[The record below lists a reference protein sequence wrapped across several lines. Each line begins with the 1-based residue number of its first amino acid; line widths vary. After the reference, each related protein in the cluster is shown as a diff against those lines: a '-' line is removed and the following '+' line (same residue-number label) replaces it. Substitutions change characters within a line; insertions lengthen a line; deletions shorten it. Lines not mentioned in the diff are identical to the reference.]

1 MLKGAVGSRYAEAL
15 YAIAERE
22 NAVDAIEQELTAV
35 GAIVRENRDLQKVL
49 YHPRITAED
58 KKSLLSELLSEKVSA
73 VTMEFLK
80 LLVDRQREQFLSD
93 IVEHYIN
100 LANKARNISEAK
112 IVSAIELTSEEKKDL
127 DALLDKITGKKVE
140 TSFNVDPSLIGG
152 VVVRIGDRVI
162 DGSIRTRLATLREY
176 LRQIS

>member
-22 NAVDAIEQELTAV
+22 KSVDAIEQELIAV
-35 GAIVRENRDLQKVL
+35 DAIVRENRDLQKLL
-49 YHPRITAED
+49 YHPRITSGD
-58 KKSLLSELLSEKVSA
+58 KKSLLSELLSGKISV
-73 VTMEFLK
+73 VTLEFLN

-93 IVEHYIN
+93 IVEYYIN
-100 LANKARNISEAK
+100 LANKARNVTEAK
-112 IVSAIELTSEEKKDL
+112 VASAIDLTAEEQKELA
-127 DALLDKITGKKVE
+127 ALLDRITGKKVE
-140 TSFNVDPSLIGG
+140 TSFKVDPSLIGG

-162 DGSIRTRLATLREY
+162 DGSIRTRLATMREY

>member
-22 NAVDAIEQELTAV
+22 KSVDAIEQELIAV
-35 GAIVRENRDLQKVL
+35 DAVVRENRDLQKVL
-49 YHPRITAED
+49 YHPRITSED
-58 KKSLLSELLSEKVSA
+58 KKSLLSELLSGKVSQ
-73 VTMEFLK
+73 VTMEFLN

-93 IVEHYIN
+93 IVDYYIN
-100 LANKARNISEAK
+100 LANKARNITEAR
-112 IVSAIELTSEEKKDL
+112 ISSAIELTAEEKKAMA
-127 DALLDKITGKKVE
+127 ALLDKITGKKVE
-140 TSFNVDPSLIGG
+140 TSFSVDPSLIGG

-162 DGSIRTRLATLREY
+162 DGSIRTRLATLREH